1 MKALIIRDT
10 KTDKS
15 TIGKFLI
22 DDKTL
27 FNTLEDIE
35 REVKVYG
42 GTAIPAGDYFI
53 TLSWSNRFKQ
63 LMPLIYNMPD
73 LSVQNNGMRF
83 DGVRIHWGNYA
94 EDTEGCVLVGMSRG
108 KNFVGNSRKAYSKL
122 MDILKDIDIIPLQI
136 KNK

>member
-1 MKALIIRDT
+1 VKALIIRDT

-22 DDKTL
+22 DGKIL

-35 REVKVYG
+35 RDVKVYG

-53 TLSWSNRFKQ
+53 TLSWSNRFSQ

>member
-1 MKALIIRDT
+1 VKALIIRDT

-53 TLSWSNRFKQ
+53 TLSWSNRFSQ

>member
-1 MKALIIRDT
+1 VKALIIRDT